1 MKFSTIHTD
10 SIPDYRPDV
19 DGLRAI
25 AVIGVVLF
33 HAFPTW
39 LPGGFVG
46 VDMFFLIS
54 GYLITGLL
62 MRDSATGSLHIKIF
76 YARRIK
82 RIFPAL
88 IVVLSCGLAAG
99 WLLFTSEEY
108 YNLGKYTA
116 GGAAFLNN
124 FMFWRAAGYFDS
136 AADTKPLLHLWSLG
150 IEEQFYL
157 VWPLVIWLIFR
168 SKKLQRSVLYGLLLA
183 SLMYSLW
190 TINLDIAKA
199 FYSPFTRFW
208 ELIAGGIL
216 AYETYEKKLTTGQFR
231 NYASVFG
238 VVIIFVAF
246 TVIRPDYRFPG
257 YWALLPAIGTG
268 LIIFSGNSAWINRF
282 ALSSKPVVWVGL
294 ISYPLY
300 LWHWPLLSF
309 ARILNSETPSVAIR
323 SGLVGL
329 SVLLAW
335 FTYHYVEKPI
345 RFKSKSKYT
354 ILVLTISMLLLLL
367 SGHYINVNDG
377 FKSRNYAMLNAD
389 PSTMA
394 NGADRSR
401 LRNTCGIDSTK
412 SKLYEWCLSD
422 DKPDAVNQYIVMGDS
437 KGQSLFFGL
446 ARESDATHGW
456 RMMGSLNPLTG
467 ETAPLNQ
474 LAYEAIEKD
483 TNLKAVLFVNAL
495 RGHFPINAKTGFI
508 EKEFSLKEI
517 DEKVAAYTKLIER
530 FEKSNKRTI
539 FVIDNPTFPDPNSC
553 VSGGLTSSEFL
564 NRFLYRKENDL
575 CKLRYSDHLLGTAP
589 YQTFIRRLKE
599 KNPNLIIFDSLPLL
613 CDVSKNTCSITENNN
628 FLYSYGDHISD
639 YASSKIAK
647 KLLPLVFSLA
657 PVY

>member
-1 MKFSTIHTD
+1 MKFSTTHAD

-62 MRDSATGSLHIKIF
+62 IRDSASGSLHIKIF

-88 IVVLSCGLAAG
+88 IIVLLCGLAAG

-157 VWPLVIWLIFR
+157 VWPLIIWLIFR
-168 SKKLQRSVLYGLLLA
+168 SKKFRRPVFYGLMLA

-190 TINLDIAKA
+190 TINLDITKA
-199 FYSPFTRFW
+199 FYSPLTRFW

-216 AYETYEKKLTTGQFR
+216 AYENYEKKLTTGQFR
-231 NYASVFG
+231 NYASVLG
-238 VVIIFVAF
+238 VVIILVAF

-257 YWALLPAIGTG
+257 YWALLPTIGTG
-268 LIIFSGNSAWINRF
+268 LIIFSGNSAWLNRF

-309 ARILNSETPSVAIR
+309 ARIMNSETPSVAVR
-323 SGLVGL
+323 AGLVAL

-354 ILVLTISMLLLLL
+354 VLVLTISMLLLLL

-412 SKLYEWCLSD
+412 AKLYEWCLSD
-422 DKPDAVNQYIVMGDS
+422 DKPEAVNQYIVMGDS

-446 ARESDATHGW
+446 ARESDPTHGW
-456 RMMGSLNPLTG
+456 RMIGPLNPLAGATS
-467 ETAPLNQ
+467 PLNQ
-474 LAYEAIEKD
+474 LAYESIEKD
-483 TNLKAVLFVNAL
+483 TSLKAVLFVNAL

-508 EKEFSLKEI
+508 EKEFSLAEI

-553 VSGGLTSSEFL
+553 VSGGLTSNQFL
-564 NRFLYRKENDL
+564 NFFLYRKENEL
-575 CKLRYSDHLLGTAP
+575 CKLRYSDHISGTAP
-589 YQTFIRRLKE
+589 YQTFVRRLKE
-599 KNPNLIIFDSLPLL
+599 KNQDLIIFDPLPWL
-613 CDVSKNTCSITENNN
+613 CDIPNNSCTIAENNS

-647 KLLPLVFSLA
+647 KLLPLVFSSS